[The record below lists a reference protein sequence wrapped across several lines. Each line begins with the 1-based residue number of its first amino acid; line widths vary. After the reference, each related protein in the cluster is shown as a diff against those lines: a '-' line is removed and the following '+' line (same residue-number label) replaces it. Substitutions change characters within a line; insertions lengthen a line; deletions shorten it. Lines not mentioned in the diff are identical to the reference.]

1 MNFCVEE
8 IKVENNALSMKE
20 VVYRH
25 LDDSQDLLEQIQ
37 MLQKQNEEQ
46 QLRIAELSDEIAA
59 LRQVFLGSHV

>member
-1 MNFCVEE
+1 M
-8 IKVENNALSMKE
+8 ENNALSMKE